1 MAYPTNGIQIA
12 IFATNTI
19 EMKKLLL
26 AFTLLIGIT
35 AVSQKEYGDGIYAV
49 FKTTKGEII
58 YKLENQKVPMTIANF
73 VALAEGKQEYN
84 GVKIT
89 EPYFDGLKFHR
100 VIKDFMIQGGD
111 PAGNGSGGPGYK
123 FPDEFDESLLHS
135 GPGILSMAN
144 SGPGTNGSQ
153 FFITHKETPWLNGKH
168 SVFGQV
174 VKGQDVVNA
183 IEQGDEMETV
193 TIVRVGKEAE
203 KFNALKVFN
212 EEVVNIEAKKK
223 EKIAKQK
230 KAFKDKWSKEYPDMK
245 QTESGLMYQ
254 HTKEGDGKAPKKG
267 HKITIQYT
275 GYLEDGTMFETSKN
289 RPNELVLKF
298 GLNQM
303 LPGWEEAFGMMKEGG
318 TMKILLPPWLG
329 FGEQGKGNI
338 PPNAHLTFDLELE
351 KVTDPEVELK
361 EDKAAFESEMALK
374 YPKAKST
381 KSGLRYIITEEGDG
395 DFPKAGQTV
404 EVHYSGFLTDGTK
417 FDSSVDRDQTFEFTL
432 GKGMVIKGWDEGI
445 PLSKVGGKIKLLIP
459 YWVAYGDQGRP
470 PTIPPKA
477 TLIFDV
483 EVISVK

>member
-1 MAYPTNGIQIA
+1 
-12 IFATNTI
+12 
-19 EMKKLLL
+19 MKKLLL
-26 AFTLLIGIT
+26 TFALIIGFTTI
-35 AVSQKEYGDGIYAV
+35 AQQEYGDGIYAV

-58 YKLENQKVPMTIANF
+58 VKLEYEKVPMTVANF
-73 VALAEGKQEYN
+73 VALAEGDHEYN
-84 GVKIT
+84 DVKIT

-111 PAGNGSGGPGYK
+111 PAGTGSGGPGYK
-123 FPDEFDESLLHS
+123 FPDEFDETLLHS

-183 IEQGDEMETV
+183 IEQGDVMETV
-193 TIVRVGKEAE
+193 KIVRVGKDAE
-203 KFNALKVFN
+203 KFKGSKVFN
-212 EEVVNIEAKKK
+212 ESVVKIESERL

-230 KAFKDKWSKEYPDMK
+230 KEFKDKWSEKYPDMK

-254 HTKEGDGKAPKKG
+254 HTKVGKGKAPKKG
-267 HKITIQYT
+267 EKITIEYS
-275 GYLEDGTMFETSKN
+275 GYLEDGTLFETSEN
-289 RPNELVLKF
+289 RPNELALMF
-298 GLNQM
+298 GMNQM
-303 LPGWEEAFGMMKEGG
+303 LPGWEEAFALMKEGG
-318 TMKILLPPWLG
+318 EIKILLPPWLG
-329 FGEQGKGNI
+329 FGAQGKGNI
-338 PPNAHLTFDLELE
+338 PPNAHLTFDLALI
-351 KVTDPEVELK
+351 KITDPAVELK
-361 EDKAAFESEMALK
+361 EAKVAFNNEVAEK
-374 YPKAKST
+374 YPDAKST
-381 KSGLRYIITEEGDG
+381 KSGLYYIITEKGDG
-395 DFPKAGQTV
+395 ELPKAGQEV

-417 FDSSVDRDQTFEFTL
+417 FDSSVDRDETFKFTL

-445 PLSKVGGKIKLLIP
+445 QLCKVGGKIKLIIP
-459 YWVAYGDQGRP
+459 YWLAYGENGRP